1 MNRLV
6 DDLIDE
12 ILRFTWS
19 SNPTVSTAAGIHD
32 HDHRLIDCAPDAIEA
47 RRRATSAYRLELAR
61 LEQSLHPL
69 PPEDALDVRVLL
81 DSLASEE
88 RLLDEVRAPF
98 RDPAYYL
105 DEILY
110 GVYYLIEREFAP
122 LPDRARA
129 AAARIGEVPRLLRQ
143 ARGNLSDP
151 RDIPKEWVTAA
162 LQQIQGSLSFLADL
176 GRQVAA
182 RAGPAG
188 PALGKAIREALQAL
202 EEFGEHLRSHL
213 LTEAVG
219 DFAIGRGLF
228 EFLLR
233 TQHGID
239 MDADALH
246 EFGLRLVTR
255 SQERLVEAARAIDP
269 HRSWQDLVAEWKS
282 DRPEA
287 DDFLVEY
294 RREVERARAFVQERG
309 VATLPAGERLHVVET
324 PPFQR
329 TVTPFAAYVA
339 PAAFEDTH
347 DAFFWVTPPVPG
359 APPEVRERML
369 QDHLRPGIPAT
380 VVHETY
386 PGHHLQLSVATR
398 IASKVRR
405 FFVTPVF
412 IEGWAFYCE
421 EMMAEQSYYQD
432 RRSQVL
438 QLKDQLWR
446 ACRVMIDVGLHT
458 RGMKVD
464 RAADMLHDVARLE
477 SPSARAEVLRYTR
490 TPTQPM
496 SYAVGKQAILDV
508 RERVRARL
516 GAAFDLR
523 AFHDE
528 LLSFG
533 SIPIAHIRERL
544 TKGGAGAGAGPDR
557 VRTP

>member
-1 MNRLV
+1 MHRLV

-32 HDHRLIDCAPDAIEA
+32 HDHRLIDCAPDAIDA
-47 RRRATSAYRLELAR
+47 RLKATSAYRRELAS

-69 PPEDALDVRVLL
+69 PPADALDVGVLL

-88 RLLDEVRAPF
+88 RLLEEVRAPF

-122 LPDRARA
+122 LPDRVRA
-129 AAARIGEVPRLLRQ
+129 AAARLSEVPRLLRQ

-151 RDIPKEWVTAA
+151 RSIPKEWVTAA
-162 LQQIQGSLSFLADL
+162 LQQIQGSLAFLMDL
-176 GRQVAA
+176 GRQVAE

-188 PALGKAIREALQAL
+188 PELENAVREALRAL
-202 EEFGEHLRSHL
+202 EEFGEHLRGHL
-213 LTEAVG
+213 LAEAVG
-219 DFAIGRGLF
+219 DFAIGRDLF

-246 EFGLRLVTR
+246 EFGLHLVTR
-255 SQERLVEAARAIDP
+255 SQENLVEAARAIDP

-282 DRPEA
+282 DHPEA

-339 PAAFEDTH
+339 PAAFEDTQ
-347 DAFFWVTPPVPG
+347 DAFFWVTSPVAG

-405 FFVTPVF
+405 FFVTPVL

-432 RRSQVL
+432 PRSQVL

-446 ACRVMIDVGLHT
+446 ACRVVIDVGLHT
-458 RGMKVD
+458 RGMKAD
-464 RAADMLHDVARLE
+464 RAADMLHDIARLE

-496 SYAVGKQAILDV
+496 SYAVGKQAILDL
-508 RERVRARL
+508 REQMRTRL
-516 GAAFDLR
+516 GTAFDLR
-523 AFHDE
+523 VFHDE

-533 SIPIAHIRERL
+533 SIPIARIRERM
-544 TKGGAGAGAGPDR
+544 TKGGVAPRGSS
-557 VRTP
+557 

>member
-1 MNRLV
+1 MHRLV

-47 RRRATSAYRLELAR
+47 RLRATSAYRRELAR
-61 LEQSLHPL
+61 LERSLRPL
-69 PPEDALDVRVLL
+69 PPADALDVRVLL

-88 RLLDEVRAPF
+88 RLLEEVRAPF

-122 LPDRARA
+122 LPDRVRA

-151 RDIPKEWVTAA
+151 RSIPKEWVTAA
-162 LQQIQGSLSFLADL
+162 LQQIQGSLAFLMDL
-176 GRQVAA
+176 GRQVAE

-188 PALGKAIREALQAL
+188 PELENAVREALRAL
-202 EEFGEHLRSHL
+202 EEFGEHLRGHL
-213 LTEAVG
+213 LAEAVG
-219 DFAIGRGLF
+219 DFAIGRDLF

-246 EFGLRLVTR
+246 EFGLRLMMR
-255 SQERLVEAARAIDP
+255 SQESLVEAARAIDP

-282 DRPEA
+282 DHPEA
-287 DDFLVEY
+287 DGFLVEY

-339 PAAFEDTH
+339 PAAFEDTQ
-347 DAFFWVTPPVPG
+347 DAFFWVTSPVAG

-405 FFVTPVF
+405 FFVTPVL

-432 RRSQVL
+432 PRSQVL

-446 ACRVMIDVGLHT
+446 ACRVVIDVGLHT
-458 RGMKVD
+458 RGMQAD
-464 RAADMLHDVARLE
+464 RAADMLRDVARLE

-496 SYAVGKQAILDV
+496 SYAVGKQAILDL
-508 RERVRARL
+508 REQMRTRL
-516 GAAFDLR
+516 GTAFDLR
-523 AFHDE
+523 VFHDE

-533 SIPIAHIRERL
+533 SIPIARIRERM
-544 TKGGAGAGAGPDR
+544 TKGGVAPRGSS
-557 VRTP
+557 

>member
-1 MNRLV
+1 MNRTL
-6 DDLIDE
+6 DNLIDE
-12 ILRFTWS
+12 VLRFIWS
-19 SNPTVSTAAGIHD
+19 ANPTVATAAGIHD
-32 HDHRLIDCAPDAIEA
+32 YDHRLIDCSPETIGA
-47 RRRATSAYRLELAR
+47 RLKTLSAYHHELAR
-61 LEQSLHPL
+61 LDQSLRPL
-69 PPEDALDVRVLL
+69 SPDEALDVRVLL
-81 DSLASEE
+81 DGLEAET
-88 RLLDEVRAPF
+88 RLLEEVRAPF
-98 RDPAYYL
+98 RDPAFYL

-110 GVYYLIEREFAP
+110 GLYYLLEREFAP

-129 AAARIGEVPRLLRQ
+129 AAARAGDVARLLRQ

-151 RDIPKEWVTAA
+151 GTIPREWVTAA
-162 LQQIQGSLSFLADL
+162 LQQIDGSLVFLSGL
-176 GRQVAA
+176 GRDVVP
-182 RAGPAG
+182 RAGSAG
-188 PALGKAIREALQAL
+188 PELETVLREVVRELQ
-202 EEFGEHLRSHL
+202 EFGEHLRGHL
-213 LTEAVG
+213 LAAAVG
-219 DFAIGRGLF
+219 DFAIGRPLF

-239 MDADALH
+239 MDADALQD
-246 EFGLRLVTR
+246 FGLRLVAR
-255 SQERLVEAARAIDP
+255 SQEKLVEAARSIDP
-269 HRSWQDLVAEWKS
+269 QLSWQALVAEWKL
-282 DRPEA
+282 DHPTEKE
-287 DDFLVEY
+287 FLSEY
-294 RREVERARAFVQERG
+294 RTEVERARGFVQERR

-339 PAAFEDTH
+339 PAAFEASR
-347 DAFFWVTPPVPG
+347 DAFFWVTSPMTG
-359 APPEVRERML
+359 APPEVRTRML

-398 IASKVRR
+398 LASKVRR

-421 EMMAEQSYYQD
+421 EMMAEQGYYLD

-446 ACRVMIDVGLHT
+446 ACRVVIDVGLHT

-477 SPSARAEVLRYTR
+477 TPSARAEVLRYTR

-496 SYAVGKQAILDV
+496 SYAVGKQAIMDLRDDV
-508 RERVRARL
+508 RRRR
-516 GAAFDLR
+516 GPAFDLR

-533 SIPIAHIRERL
+533 SIPLTQIRERM
-544 TKGGAGAGAGPDR
+544 TDGAPEAHRGPETIR
-557 VRTP
+557 ST

>member
-1 MNRLV
+1 MHRLV

-32 HDHRLIDCAPDAIEA
+32 HDHRLIDCAPDAIDA
-47 RRRATSAYRLELAR
+47 RLKATSAYRRELAS

-69 PPEDALDVRVLL
+69 PPADALDVGVLL

-88 RLLDEVRAPF
+88 RLLEEVRAPF

-122 LPDRARA
+122 LPDRVRA
-129 AAARIGEVPRLLRQ
+129 AAARLGEVPRLLRQ

-151 RDIPKEWVTAA
+151 RSIPKEWVTAA
-162 LQQIQGSLSFLADL
+162 LQQIQGSLAFLMDL
-176 GRQVAA
+176 GRQVAE

-188 PALGKAIREALQAL
+188 PELENAVREALRAL
-202 EEFGEHLRSHL
+202 EEFGEHLRGHL
-213 LTEAVG
+213 LAEAVG
-219 DFAIGRGLF
+219 DFAIGRDLF

-246 EFGLRLVTR
+246 EFGLHLVTR
-255 SQERLVEAARAIDP
+255 SQENLVEAARAIDP

-282 DRPEA
+282 DHPEA

-294 RREVERARAFVQERG
+294 RREVERARAFVKERG

-339 PAAFEDTH
+339 PAAFEDAH
-347 DAFFWVTPPVPG
+347 DAFFWVTSPVAG

-405 FFVTPVF
+405 FFVTPVL

-432 RRSQVL
+432 PRSQVL

-446 ACRVMIDVGLHT
+446 ACRVVIDVGLHT
-458 RGMKVD
+458 RGMKAD
-464 RAADMLHDVARLE
+464 RAADMLHDIARLE

-496 SYAVGKQAILDV
+496 SYAVGKQAILDL
-508 RERVRARL
+508 REQMRTRL
-516 GAAFDLR
+516 GAKFDLR

-533 SIPIAHIRERL
+533 SIPIARIRERM
-544 TKGGAGAGAGPDR
+544 TKGGAAPRGSS
-557 VRTP
+557 